1 MRRIAPLCVL
11 AALSLVVPAV
21 AQTSLVGSWKQNI
34 AKSKSNPGP
43 GPRSRT
49 INWETAPGGLK
60 FTVDEVNSQGQKSH
74 TETLQKSDGTESP
87 IEGGGEPPQTRS
99 AKRVDDHTYEI
110 VTKVNG
116 KVVST
121 RKVVISP
128 DGKTMTSTVKGTNAR
143 GQAFDNVEIYE
154 KQ

>member
-1 MRRIAPLCVL
+1 VRPRCVVAGCACRRANI
-11 AALSLVVPAV
+11 VVGRELEAEHRQV
-21 AQTSLVGSWKQNI
+21 KVQ
-34 AKSKSNPGP
+34 
-43 GPRSRT
+43 PRSWSAIT
-49 INWETAPGGLK
+49 NNKLGNGTGGLK